1 MISLKS
7 SHSSPC
13 STGRVPRYGEIVD
26 MPDRRVALFVRLCMQ
41 NGGRLSV
48 TKRHLFA
55 ELDDV
60 EVAAMQAAI
69 GDALAETLSC

>member
-1 MISLKS
+1 
-7 SHSSPC
+7 
-13 STGRVPRYGEIVD
+13 

-41 NGGRLSV
+41 NGGRLSA
-48 TKRHLFA
+48 TRRRLFA

-69 GDALAETLSC
+69 EAALAAAPSGPSA